1 MNMRIVTILLIK
13 REKFYM
19 RNKAL
24 RLRAKE
30 VIKDN
35 KNIVNKIF
43 FVMTILM
50 AILFIILNP
59 IIKNTVDTIMKF
71 AKLNGG
77 GFVGYNQ
84 VLDMISIGI
93 SLTIVTLFS
102 DFILCPLSL
111 DLIRNEPFNKESI
124 KSRLK
129 SIDKY
134 FISKLI
140 SFSIQALWYIVLNI
154 VVILISIIFLFG
166 AINLVSSISSYS
178 EGHFLKGQ
186 FYFILISIIFLV
198 IFIFSINVIIFSETF
213 VLPFIALDTQNNF
226 NRKDILKIYMSVM
239 KKNRIKSFK
248 LMLGFIPQ
256 GLLLLFGV
264 MIFYYVVSVVNYT
277 IILILLGIITL
288 IIMAS
293 YPKIM
298 ITLALA
304 YERMYNYSE

>member
-1 MNMRIVTILLIK
+1 
-13 REKFYM
+13 M

-24 RLRAKE
+24 RLKAKE

-35 KNIVNKIF
+35 KDIVNKIF
-43 FVMTILM
+43 FIMTIFM

-59 IIKNTVDTIMKF
+59 IIKNTVDTIMKSV
-71 AKLNGG
+71 KLNEGV
-77 GFVGYNQ
+77 FVGYNQ

-102 DFILCPLSL
+102 DFILCSLSL
-111 DLIRNEPFNKESI
+111 DLIRNEPFNKDSI
-124 KSRLK
+124 KSRLN

-140 SFSIQALWYIVLNI
+140 SFLIQALWYIVLNI

>member
-1 MNMRIVTILLIK
+1 
-13 REKFYM
+13 M

-24 RLRAKE
+24 RLKAKE

-102 DFILCPLSL
+102 DSILCPLSL
-111 DLIRNEPFNKESI
+111 DLIRNEPFNKDSI
-124 KSRLK
+124 KSRLN

-186 FYFILISIIFLV
+186 FYFLLISIILLA

>member
-1 MNMRIVTILLIK
+1 
-13 REKFYM
+13 M

>member
-1 MNMRIVTILLIK
+1 
-13 REKFYM
+13 M
-19 RNKAL
+19 RNKVL
-24 RLRAKE
+24 RLKAKE

>member
-1 MNMRIVTILLIK
+1 
-13 REKFYM
+13 M

-24 RLRAKE
+24 RLKAKE

-239 KKNRIKSFK
+239 KKIELNHLS
-248 LMLGFIPQ
+248 
-256 GLLLLFGV
+256 
-264 MIFYYVVSVVNYT
+264 
-277 IILILLGIITL
+277 
-288 IIMAS
+288 
-293 YPKIM
+293 
-298 ITLALA
+298 
-304 YERMYNYSE
+304 

>member
-1 MNMRIVTILLIK
+1 
-13 REKFYM
+13 M
-19 RNKAL
+19 RNKVL
-24 RLRAKE
+24 RLKAKE

-239 KKNRIKSFK
+239 KKNRIKSFN
-248 LMLGFIPQ
+248 LMLRFIPQ
-256 GLLLLFGV
+256 CLLLLFGV

>member
-1 MNMRIVTILLIK
+1 
-13 REKFYM
+13 M

-24 RLRAKE
+24 RLKAKE

-140 SFSIQALWYIVLNI
+140 SFSIQALWYIALSLI
-154 VVILISIIFLFG
+154 AILISVVFIIVAVNLFNTVASDNSGFSSKIQFYILLISTIFLM
-166 AINLVSSISSYS
+166 
-178 EGHFLKGQ
+178 
-186 FYFILISIIFLV
+186 

-213 VLPFIALDTQNNF
+213 VLSFIALDTQNNF
-226 NRKDILKIYMSVM
+226 KKKDIFKVYMSVM

-248 LMLGFIPQ
+248 LILGFIPQ
-256 GLLLLFGV
+256 YLSILFV
-264 MIFYYVVSVVNYT
+264 VTIFYHVVNVVNYT
-277 IILILLGIITL
+277 MILILVGIMAL
-288 IIMAS
+288 VIMAS
-293 YPKIM
+293 YPKII

-304 YERMYNYSE
+304 YENMYNYSN

>member
-1 MNMRIVTILLIK
+1 
-13 REKFYM
+13 M

-24 RLRAKE
+24 RLKAKE

-102 DFILCPLSL
+102 DFILCSLSL
-111 DLIRNEPFNKESI
+111 DLIRNEPFNKDSI

-140 SFSIQALWYIVLNI
+140 SFLIQALWYIVLNI

-186 FYFILISIIFLV
+186 FYFLLISIILLA

>member
-1 MNMRIVTILLIK
+1 
-13 REKFYM
+13 M

-140 SFSIQALWYIVLNI
+140 SFLIQALWYIVLNI

>member
-1 MNMRIVTILLIK
+1 
-13 REKFYM
+13 M

-293 YPKIM
+293 YHKIM

>member
-1 MNMRIVTILLIK
+1 
-13 REKFYM
+13 M

-24 RLRAKE
+24 RLKAKE

-35 KNIVNKIF
+35 KDIVNKIF

>member
-1 MNMRIVTILLIK
+1 
-13 REKFYM
+13 M

-24 RLRAKE
+24 RLKAKE

-35 KNIVNKIF
+35 KDIVNKIF
-43 FVMTILM
+43 FIMTIFM